1 MTAHGRYAAPRSAV
15 GGAAVACCLLALVVL
30 PVSPATAQQMPPA
43 PGVAPAQGPQQ
54 QQPPPLA
61 PTPGTAPAKEDGFL
75 DALGRWWD
83 KSSADFKAR
92 LDESN
97 ENLRKLNERNE
108 KAAKEAAEALS
119 KQLGAVR
126 IVPGRELCEVAP
138 NGSPDCQIAA
148 EKICKGQGFAS
159 GKSADVQTSRK
170 CSARAWLSG
179 ESSDRACTFETF
191 VVKAA
196 CQ

>member
-1 MTAHGRYAAPRSAV
+1 
-15 GGAAVACCLLALVVL
+15 
-30 PVSPATAQQMPPA
+30 
-43 PGVAPAQGPQQ
+43 
-54 QQPPPLA
+54 
-61 PTPGTAPAKEDGFL
+61 
-75 DALGRWWD
+75 
-83 KSSADFKAR
+83 
-92 LDESN
+92 
-97 ENLRKLNERNE
+97 
-108 KAAKEAAEALS
+108 LS

-126 IVPGRELCEVAP
+126 IVPGRELCELAP
-138 NGSPDCQIAA
+138 NGSPDCQVAA

-179 ESSDRACTFETF
+179 EPSDRACTFETF

>member
-1 MTAHGRYAAPRSAV
+1 MTAHGRYAALRSAA
-15 GGAAVACCLLALVVL
+15 GGTAAACGLLALVLLPVL
-30 PVSPATAQQMPPA
+30 PAAAQQMPPA
-43 PGVAPAQGPQQ
+43 PGQGPQSP
-54 QQPPPLA
+54 PPPLA
-61 PTPGTAPAKEDGFL
+61 QTPGTVPAKEDGFF
-75 DALGRWWD
+75 DTLGRWWD

-97 ENLRKLNERNE
+97 ETLRKLNERNE

-126 IVPGRELCEVAP
+126 IVPGRELCELAP
-138 NGSPDCQIAA
+138 NGSPDCQVAA

-179 ESSDRACTFETF
+179 EPSDRACTFETF

>member
-1 MTAHGRYAAPRSAV
+1 MTAHGRYAAPRSVA
-15 GGAAVACCLLALVVL
+15 GGAATACCLLALVLLPVL
-30 PVSPATAQQMPPA
+30 PAVAQQTPPA
-43 PGVAPAQGPQQ
+43 IGVAPAQGPQPP
-54 QQPPPLA
+54 PPPLA
-61 PTPGTAPAKEDGFL
+61 PAPNAAPPKEDGLL

-83 KSSADFKAR
+83 KSSADFKAQ

-108 KAAKEAAEALS
+108 KAAKEAADALS

-126 IVPGRELCEVAP
+126 IVPGRELCELAP
-138 NGSPDCQIAA
+138 NGSPDCQVAA

-179 ESSDRACTFETF
+179 EPSDRACTFETF